1 MKIMASSGKKV
12 NGIFPGFSAKGL
24 YSPKKFDTLFG
35 R

>member
-12 NGIFPGFSAKGL
+12 HGIFRAFSAKGL
-24 YSPKKFDTLFG
+24 YSPRKFDILFG